1 MEVKRIAIWW
11 LAVAALGVPTVV
23 GAQPGFTAAQAEAGR
38 VEFER
43 RCAECHE
50 ATDGFPRRAPALT
63 GPAFEDRWRGRR
75 VRDLFVRMRD
85 GMPPAGVRPGG
96 ESYTNI
102 LAYLLRQSGLPA
114 GADPLDPLSYDPFLG
129 RSARPRQ

>member
-1 MEVKRIAIWW
+1 
-11 LAVAALGVPTVV
+11 
-23 GAQPGFTAAQAEAGR
+23 
-38 VEFER
+38 
-43 RCAECHE
+43 
-50 ATDGFPRRAPALT
+50 
-63 GPAFEDRWRGRR
+63 
-75 VRDLFVRMRD
+75 
-85 GMPPAGVRPGG
+85 MPPAGVRPGG